1 MKKEEEE
8 ENEEN
13 IQDIDITKIKI
24 QRKKNFFENDEKIKE
39 IRELVDGKIAIKVE
53 QLGIAIIDP
62 DSLEIIMTIEIPAF
76 EFI

>member
-1 MKKEEEE
+1 MKKEEE

>member
-1 MKKEEEE
+1 MKKEEE

-39 IRELVDGKIAIKVE
+39 IRELVEGKIAIKVE

>member
-1 MKKEEEE
+1 MKKEEEK
-8 ENEEN
+8 NEEN

>member
-1 MKKEEEE
+1 MKKEEE

-39 IRELVDGKIAIKVE
+39 IKELVDGKIAIKVE

>member
-8 ENEEN
+8 NEN

>member
-1 MKKEEEE
+1 MKKEEE

-39 IRELVDGKIAIKVE
+39 IRELIDGKIAIKVE